1 MSVEFEKQVS
11 GERLLAQFPSMCLC
25 GSQSPPVVDTF
36 MDKPGYG
43 RVYLCRL
50 CTTRAARALG
60 LVKGDEHT
68 RLGNIQDLL
77 AHAEGEI
84 GERDRLIEKMTKT
97 GAERDLTIGSLRSYI
112 ETLQAEI
119 SQMRH
124 LASLVA
130 TNAREMV
137 EV

>member
-1 MSVEFEKQVS
+1 VSIEFEKQES
-11 GERLLAQFPSMCLC
+11 GMELLAQFPQMCVC
-25 GSQSPPVVDTF
+25 GSQKPPVVDTY

-43 RVYLCRL
+43 RGYLCRM

-68 RLGNIQDLL
+68 RLANIQDLL
-77 AHAEGEI
+77 AQAQVDVT
-84 GERDRLIEKMTKT
+84 ERDRLIEKMPKT
-97 GAERDLTIGSLRSYI
+97 GAERDQTIANQRGYI

>member
-1 MSVEFEKQVS
+1 MSIEFEKQES
-11 GERLLAQFPSMCLC
+11 GIELLAQFPGMCLC
-25 GSQSPPVVDTF
+25 GSQRPPMVDTY

-77 AHAEGEI
+77 TQAESEV
-84 GERDRLIEKMTKT
+84 GERDRLIEKMTRT
-97 GAERDLTIGSLRSYI
+97 GAERDQTIANQRGYI
-112 ETLQAEI
+112 DTLQAEI

>member
-1 MSVEFEKQVS
+1 VSVEFEKQVS

-43 RVYLCRL
+43 RVYLCRM

-68 RLGNIQDLL
+68 RLANIQDLL
-77 AHAEGEI
+77 GQAETEI

>member
-1 MSVEFEKQVS
+1 MSVEFEKQES
-11 GERLLAQFPSMCLC
+11 GTELLAQFPQMCVC
-25 GSQSPPVVDTF
+25 GSQKPPVVDTYL
-36 MDKPGYG
+36 DKPHYG
-43 RVYLCRL
+43 RVYLCRM

-77 AHAEGEI
+77 AQAESEI

-97 GAERDLTIGSLRSYI
+97 GAERDQTIANQRGYI
-112 ETLQAEI
+112 DTLQAEI

>member
-1 MSVEFEKQVS
+1 MSVEFVKQEA
-11 GERLLAQFPSMCLC
+11 GEGFLAQFPQMCVC
-25 GSQSPPVVDTF
+25 GSQKGPTVDTA
-36 MDKPGYG
+36 MDLPGYG
-43 RVYLCRL
+43 RVYLCRM

-68 RLGNIQDLL
+68 RLEQAADGL
-77 AHAEGEI
+77 AQARAEI
-84 GERDRLIEKMTKT
+84 DQRDALIKRMTKT
-97 GAERDLTIGSLRSYI
+97 GAERDGQVASLRGYI